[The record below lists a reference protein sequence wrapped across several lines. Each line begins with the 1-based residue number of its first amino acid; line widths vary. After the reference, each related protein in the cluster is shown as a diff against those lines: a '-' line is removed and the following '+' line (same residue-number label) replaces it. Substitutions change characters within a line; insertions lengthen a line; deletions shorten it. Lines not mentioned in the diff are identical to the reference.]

1 MTDFSSMIPK
11 AKHTTNPR
19 KMLSTSLFDNSTT
32 IAMIIK
38 VGLDQTLKT
47 KTRACFPTVGEI

>member
-1 MTDFSSMIPK
+1 MIPK

-38 VGLDQTLKT
+38 VGLDQ
-47 KTRACFPTVGEI
+47 I